1 NQAFADS
8 FKLDKPEGA
17 LVSSVVKGSPAD
29 KAGLKSGDVIRQ
41 VNGQTIVSSG
51 DLPAVIGLASPGDTV
66 KLSVWRQGA
75 PTELTATLANANDKS
90 AQVASDK
97 GTPGQ
102 GKLGLALRPLQP
114 DEKQQA
120 GVDSGLL
127 IQQAS
132 GPAAMAGVQAGD
144 VLLSVNGVP
153 VKSIEQV
160 RTVVA
165 KSDKSVALLI
175 QRGEDKIFVPVNL
188 G

>member
-1 NQAFADS
+1 MT
-8 FKLDKPEGA
+8 
-17 LVSSVVKGSPAD
+17 
-29 KAGLKSGDVIRQ
+29 R
-41 VNGQTIVSSG
+41 TTRT
-51 DLPAVIGLASPGDTV
+51 PG
-66 KLSVWRQGA
+66 

-175 QRGEDKIFVPVNL
+175 HRGRSL
-188 G
+188 CR